1 MAKTSDAMIILVVI
15 LVNASVGVIH
25 EEKARRALDA
35 LKKLTSPHAMVRRSG
50 KIYEIAASKLL
61 GIAKSSR
68 ECMTGADIGI
78 AMGMTGT
85 DMVKQA

>member
-1 MAKTSDAMIILVVI
+1 MSDAMIILVVI

-25 EEKARRALDA
+25 EGKARRALDA

-50 KIYEIAASKLL
+50 KIYEIAASELL